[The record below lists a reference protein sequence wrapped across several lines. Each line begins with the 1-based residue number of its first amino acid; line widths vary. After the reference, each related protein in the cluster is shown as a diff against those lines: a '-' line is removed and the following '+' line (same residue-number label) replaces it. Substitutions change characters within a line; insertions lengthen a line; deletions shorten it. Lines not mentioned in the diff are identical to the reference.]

1 MDESYDPYNL
11 TLAVEK
17 SLEVQDEKFPLG
29 VIYKKEKNPYHEQI
43 VQLKEPLA
51 KRDRFT
57 KFESLISEF
66 E

>member
-1 MDESYDPYNL
+1 LDESYDPYNL

-29 VIYKKEKNPYHEQI
+29 VIFKKEKNPYHEHI